1 MRWLYASVDVRGGM
15 GLTGVGWVWY
25 FSDNTLDMFILF
37 TGSLNFVIKVI
48 IITDL
53 CTLFP
58 LFIKQVKNGSSHHD
72 DINLVQHLVST
83 GHVLE
88 NCPSV
93 RVTASA
99 CKGYLSKLGGKLI
112 KSWKKRWFV
121 LDRQKRALCY
131 YSDEHQRV
139 PKGIVYFQAI
149 QDVYVD
155 LPNSHKGSSTRTAF
169 CVKTP
174 QETYYVAAP
183 SGLAMSIWIDAIL
196 TGREGANFYN

>member
-1 MRWLYASVDVRGGM
+1 MDCTFHCFGNNHLEGVIVNAYARS
-15 GLTGVGWVWY
+15 LT
-25 FSDNTLDMFILF
+25 
-37 TGSLNFVIKVI
+37 LNFAIKVT
-48 IITDL
+48 IITDP
-53 CTLFP
+53 CILFP
-58 LFIKQVKNGSSHHD
+58 LIKQVKNGTSQH

-93 RVTASA
+93 RVTAGA

-155 LPNSHKGSSTRTAF
+155 LPNSHKGSSTRTTF

>member
-1 MRWLYASVDVRGGM
+1 M
-15 GLTGVGWVWY
+15 
-25 FSDNTLDMFILF
+25 
-37 TGSLNFVIKVI
+37 
-48 IITDL
+48 
-53 CTLFP
+53 
-58 LFIKQVKNGSSHHD
+58 
-72 DINLVQHLVST
+72 
-83 GHVLE
+83 
-88 NCPSV
+88 

-99 CKGYLSKLGGKLI
+99 CKGYLSKMGGKLI

-131 YSDEHQRV
+131 YADEHHRV
-139 PKGIVYFQAI
+139 PKGIIYFQAI

-155 LPNSHKGSSTRTAF
+155 LPNSYKGSSMRTTF

>member
-1 MRWLYASVDVRGGM
+1 M
-15 GLTGVGWVWY
+15 
-25 FSDNTLDMFILF
+25 
-37 TGSLNFVIKVI
+37 KVKI
-48 IITDL
+48 IIDL
-53 CTLFP
+53 CVLCP
-58 LFIKQVKNGSSHHD
+58 PFITQVKNGTSHH

-93 RVTASA
+93 RVTGSA

-131 YSDEHQRV
+131 YSDEYQRV

-155 LPNSHKGSSTRTAF
+155 LANSHKGSSTRTAF

-174 QETYYVAAP
+174 QETYVVAAP

-196 TGREGANFYN
+196 TGREGTNFYN

>member
-1 MRWLYASVDVRGGM
+1 ML
-15 GLTGVGWVWY
+15 
-25 FSDNTLDMFILF
+25 
-37 TGSLNFVIKVI
+37 SL
-48 IITDL
+48 
-53 CTLFP
+53 P
-58 LFIKQVKNGSSHHD
+58 YQVKNGTSPHHDD
-72 DINLVQHLVST
+72 DINLVQHLVAT

-93 RVTASA
+93 RVTATT
-99 CKGYLSKLGGKLI
+99 CKGYLTKMGGKLI
-112 KSWKKRWFV
+112 RSWKKRWFV

-131 YSDEHQRV
+131 YTDEHHRT
-139 PKGIVYFQAI
+139 PKGIIYFQAI

-155 LPNSHKGSSTRTAF
+155 MPNSYKGSSLRTTF